1 MLETIPKN
9 EILLSSEFSKRLIEL
24 IEKAKNSIH
33 IFMFDWRWYKDDF
46 SCDVSLINQ
55 ALVRAYRRGVE
66 VKALLNYYELLET
79 LAPLGIKAK
88 KANIKKLLHAKS
100 IVIDNEIAIIG
111 SHNLSNQAMREN
123 VEISAVIYD
132 IEICTRIKNYFDQ
145 IWRS

>member
-100 IVIDNEIAIIG
+100 IVIDNDIAIIG

-123 VEISAVIYD
+123 VEISVVIYD
-132 IEICTRIKNYFDQ
+132 KEICTRIKNYFDQ